1 MLHAV
6 VEGHLDGRLLRVLL
20 AQLGHDISSMVV
32 KDAGGSGFWKD
43 AQRFNEA
50 GRHMTVLGLADLE
63 QAPCPVI
70 LLSRLKGGKAAG
82 FKLRLAV
89 RMLESWI
96 MADREAFA
104 GFLGVRTALVSPDP
118 DAESHPKRKIVALA
132 RQSKKRMIREAL
144 VPNDSG
150 AVVGPEYTPVMA
162 GFVESGWNVLRARTN
177 SPSLSRAC
185 NCWSTL

>member
-6 VEGHLDGRLLRVLL
+6 VEGHLDGCLLRVLL
-20 AQLGHDISSMVV
+20 TQLGHDTSSMVV
-32 KDAGGSGFWKD
+32 KDAGGSGFWKV

-50 GRHMTVLGLADLE
+50 GRHRIVLGLADLE
-63 QAPCPVI
+63 QTPCPLA
-70 LLSRLKGGKAAG
+70 LLARLNGGKAGG

-104 GFLGVRTALVSPDP
+104 GFLGVRMALVSPDP
-118 DAESHPKRKIVALA
+118 DAEPHPKRKIVALA

-144 VPNDSG
+144 VPGDSG

-162 GFVESGWNVLRARTN
+162 GFVESGWNVLRACAN
-177 SPSLSRAC
+177 SPSLARAC
-185 NCWSTL
+185 NCWSTF